1 MVDMNKPK
9 MGVFQ
14 TASIIITV
22 MISHIILNMPN
33 HLISS
38 TGPATIL
45 NLIYVF
51 AISVFVFY
59 IASKIFELFPGKDLI
74 DICEYARR

>member
-1 MVDMNKPK
+1 MKESKIGML
-9 MGVFQ
+9 Q
-14 TASIIITV
+14 AISIIVTV

-45 NLIYVF
+45 NLVYIF
-51 AISVFVFY
+51 I
-59 IASKIFELFPGKDLI
+59 IASFIFYLVSKVFDLFPRYGF
-74 DICEYARR
+74 C